1 MLAKAPSFHK
11 VVNMEEIITLQV
23 LSWNKS
29 VERRVRTEKFI
40 SRTFK
45 LRKVSV
51 GIIILMNQGQRRR
64 TSAPLTSFLI

>member
-29 VERRVRTEKFI
+29 VERRVRTEKSI

-45 LRKVSV
+45 LKKVSV
-51 GIIILMNQGQRRR
+51 GIIILMNQGQRPR
-64 TSAPLTSFLI
+64 TLAPLTSFQI